1 MSDARWRRTGRHAGR
16 VMAAAAAMTTMA
28 VGCLGPAP
36 APTGPPRSDAL
47 PTPIESATPT
57 AVATIAR
64 SPGLTPGGTPAART
78 GRLALLSGRP
88 GAMDLEIVAP
98 AGGRRSLIA
107 PDRDVAWIST
117 DADGRILAT
126 TRDGRAY
133 LSTAIQTRPR
143 ADLDGARRA
152 GDRSGDPRRA
162 AGRSGACPTTGRA
175 PRSSP
180 PTTGPTVRSSSWS
193 SPPRPVRPRSWRWP
207 IRPRAA
213 RRSGSATRLAVLTR
227 ARGDAP
233 GVVVVDPA
241 RTGPSSAGA
250 TRADRVGSLSISGD
264 GRVAAFAAD
273 GDGPIEIGSAGS
285 WLRGEPTRVRSPS
298 GSGPTPT
305 RARHSRGWRSTGLVP
320 SSRSSARTPTARAPR
335 SPSTRRGRA
344 GLRSP
349 GSGSRPGRRGAV
361 VAWLP

>member
-1 MSDARWRRTGRHAGR
+1 
-16 VMAAAAAMTTMA
+16 MAAAAAMTTMA

-133 LSTAIQTRPR
+133 LSTAIQTDRGPTWTELVAPAIDR
-143 ADLDGARRA
+143 ATLAGPWSFGSLSDDG
-152 GDRSGDPRRA
+152 SRA
-162 AGRSGACPTTGRA
+162 AFVAADYGANGPFQLVVVATATGA
-175 PRSSP
+175 ATVLAMADPAEGGP
-180 PTTGPTVRSSSWS
+180 PVWVGD
-193 SPPRPVRPRSWRWP
+193 
-207 IRPRAA
+207 
-213 RRSGSATRLAVLTR
+213 GLAVLTR

-233 GVVVVDPA
+233 GVVVVDPRNGA
-241 RTGPSSAGA
+241 VSAGA

-273 GDGPIEIGSAGS
+273 GDGPIEIASAGS
-285 WLRGEPTRVRSPS
+285 WLRGEPTDTKPVGLGPDADAGSSFAWLTLDRTGAVLAVVRTDADGESTAITVHAA
-298 GSGPTPT
+298 GSGWAQI
-305 RARHSRGWRSTGLVP
+305 ARIGLPAGASR
-320 SSRSSARTPTARAPR
+320 
-335 SPSTRRGRA
+335 
-344 GLRSP
+344 
-349 GSGSRPGRRGAV
+349 AV

>member
-133 LSTAIQTRPR
+133 LSTAIQTDRGPTWTELVAPAMIGRPSPGR
-143 ADLDGARRA
+143 
-152 GDRSGDPRRA
+152 
-162 AGRSGACPTTGRA
+162 GRSGACPTTGRA

-180 PTTGPTVRSSSWS
+180 PTTGPTVRFSSWS
-193 SPPRPVRPRSWRWP
+193 SQPRPVRPPSWRWP

-213 RRSGSATRLAVLTR
+213 HRSGSATA
-227 ARGDAP
+227 
-233 GVVVVDPA
+233 
-241 RTGPSSAGA
+241 
-250 TRADRVGSLSISGD
+250 
-264 GRVAAFAAD
+264 
-273 GDGPIEIGSAGS
+273 
-285 WLRGEPTRVRSPS
+285 SPS
-298 GSGPTPT
+298 
-305 RARHSRGWRSTGLVP
+305 
-320 SSRSSARTPTARAPR
+320 
-335 SPSTRRGRA
+335 
-344 GLRSP
+344 
-349 GSGSRPGRRGAV
+349 
-361 VAWLP
+361 